1 MPEAQ
6 ILRRGFRPKR
16 DTPRRSLGK
25 NNPLP
30 LMPRIIPMQHISHD
44 KPICN
49 FLSFKSFFM
58 FIVFL
63 SYRKRRTFL
72 HYLDDLDILKGN
84 RKKSNWKLKY
94 RKS

>member
-6 ILRRGFRPKR
+6 ILRRGFYPNR
-16 DTPRRSLGK
+16 DTPRRSLQK
-25 NNPLP
+25 DNPLP
-30 LMPRIIPMQHISHD
+30 LIPPIMPMQDISHV

-63 SYRKRRTFL
+63 SYKKRRTCL
-72 HYLDDLDILKGN
+72 HYLDD
-84 RKKSNWKLKY
+84 
-94 RKS
+94 